1 VHGDECQRNRDERAA
16 AEAVAATR
24 QEDDEH
30 EDRREHELDE
40 ERSRNIAS
48 ETTGL
53 KWPPRH
59 LAERVEAREQGEPE
73 RERRDQ
79 ENRSAGPS
87 RGDNGGRPADY
98 TRPMPGKG
106 AFFLGTTVDPANPKA
121 VGEHL
126 ALDSSDLTTHGVIV
140 GMTGSGKTGLAIVL
154 LEEALLAGIPV
165 LVLDPKGDM
174 GNLALRF
181 PNLEAADFKPWVNES
196 DATAA
201 GLSVDEYAEQT
212 AANWKQGL
220 ESNGIGAERIQQLRD
235 AADLTIYTPGSSAG
249 VPLNVVGSLRAP
261 PLSWDSEA
269 ETLRDEIEG
278 VVTSLLTLIGVHAA
292 PLWSREHVLLSN
304 LIENAW
310 RSGRDLDLAS
320 LIGEIQSP
328 PLRKLGVFEVD
339 AFFPPK
345 ERTELALQLN
355 SLVAAPS
362 FAAWGEGPPID
373 MQSIL
378 LTPEGRPRT
387 AIVYLAHLSEE
398 ERQFVVTL
406 VLSKLVTWMRGQSGT
421 SELRTL
427 AYMDEVFG
435 YVPPTAAPPAKK
447 PILTI
452 LKQGRAF
459 GVGIVLSTQNPV
471 DLDYK
476 AMANAGTWM
485 VGRLQTAND
494 KARVLEG
501 LKSAAGGTDVGA
513 LDAAIGGL
521 DKRQFLLV
529 SAKSSTP
536 RLFATRWAMSY
547 LRGPLTKDQVELLVK
562 EAAAASVPQPTA
574 AAPAAAP
581 APELADDETRV
592 APGAADGV
600 PVRYLDPAA
609 PWAASVGASNDGKRM
624 RAFVTARVSMRYDD
638 TAAGIDEAEE
648 FEAFYGPLEDGLD
661 LEDETVVDYDDRDL
675 GTEAPAEA
683 TYVIPSAPIT
693 KGSFFRDAE
702 KEIRSRI
709 VDKRTMEIFRNQ
721 TLKLTSR
728 PGESE
733 EDFRKRCDD
742 AAQSKADEETAK
754 VTARLKARQ
763 DRLQSALE
771 LAQRR
776 VEELDA
782 ETKSRST
789 NELVAGAGAVLGA
802 LLGGRR
808 SARSIATAVSGA
820 SSRRGTTARAE
831 ERRRTAQ
838 ERVAQKG
845 DELEALEQELLDEV
859 ERIDA
864 SWRERAEA
872 VETASIRLEA
882 TDVRVAQLALVWVPT
897 TS

>member
-1 VHGDECQRNRDERAA
+1 MA
-16 AEAVAATR
+16 
-24 QEDDEH
+24 
-30 EDRREHELDE
+30 
-40 ERSRNIAS
+40 
-48 ETTGL
+48 
-53 KWPPRH
+53 
-59 LAERVEAREQGEPE
+59 
-73 RERRDQ
+73 
-79 ENRSAGPS
+79 
-87 RGDNGGRPADY
+87 
-98 TRPMPGKG
+98 GKG
-106 AFFLGTTVDPANPKA
+106 AFFLGTTVVPPNAKAPGERLTLDP
-121 VGEHL
+121 
-126 ALDSSDLTTHGVIV
+126 SDLTTHGVIV
-140 GMTGSGKTGLAIVL
+140 GMTGSGKTGLAVVM

-174 GNLALRF
+174 GNLALSF
-181 PNLEAADFKPWVNES
+181 PSLAAADFEPWVNES

-201 GLSVDEYAEQT
+201 GMSLDVYAQLT
-212 AANWKQGL
+212 AESWKQGL
-220 ESNGIGAERIQQLRD
+220 ESNGIGPERIEQFH
-235 AADLTIYTPGSSAG
+235 AVDLTIYTPGSTSG

-278 VVTSLLTLIGVHAA
+278 VVTSLLTLIGVDAA
-292 PLWSREHVLLSN
+292 PLSSREHVLLSN

-345 ERTELALQLN
+345 ERTELALRLN

-378 LTPEGRPRT
+378 FTADGKPRA

-421 SELRTL
+421 SDLRMLT
-427 AYMDEVFG
+427 YMDEVFG

-494 KARVLEG
+494 KARVLEA
-501 LKSAAGGTDVGA
+501 LKSAAGGTDVAA
-513 LDAAIGGL
+513 LDAAIGAL

-529 SAKSSTP
+529 SAKTSTP

-547 LRGPLTKDQVELLVK
+547 LRGPLTKDQVALLMK
-562 EAAAASVPQPTA
+562 DTAQKAAPQTLPPAPAEAAAS
-574 AAPAAAP
+574 APP
-581 APELADDETRV
+581 APPLAEDETRV
-592 APGAADGV
+592 APAAADGV
-600 PVRYLDPAA
+600 PVKYLDPAV
-609 PWAASVGASNDGKRM
+609 PWATAVGAAPDGKRM
-624 RAFVTARVSMRYDD
+624 RAFVAARVSLRYDD

-648 FEAFYGPLEDGLD
+648 FEALYGPLEDGLD
-661 LEDETVVDYDDRDL
+661 LENETVVDYDDRDL
-675 GTEAPAEA
+675 SGSAPPDA
-683 TYVIPSAPIT
+683 TYVMPTTPIGKT
-693 KGSFFRDAE
+693 SFFKDAE
-702 KEIRSRI
+702 KQIRSRI
-709 VDKRTMEIFRNQ
+709 VDKRPLEIFRNR

-728 PGESE
+728 PGETE
-733 EDFRKRCDD
+733 EDFRERCDK
-742 AAQSKADEETAK
+742 AAQAKADEETAK
-754 VTARLKARQ
+754 ITARLKAKQ

-782 ETKSRST
+782 ETKSRAET
-789 NELVAGAGAVLGA
+789 ELVAGAGAVLGA
-802 LLGGRR
+802 LFGGRR
-808 SARSIATAVSGA
+808 SARSIGTAISGA
-820 SSRRGTTARAE
+820 SSRRGVSARAE
-831 ERRRTAQ
+831 GRYRTAQ
-838 ERVAQKG
+838 QRAAQKS
-845 DELEALEQELLDEV
+845 DELAQLEQELLDEV

-864 SWRERAEA
+864 SWREKAEA

-882 TDVRVAQLALVWVPT
+882 TDVRIAQLSLVWVPT
-897 TS
+897 A

>member
-1 VHGDECQRNRDERAA
+1 MA
-16 AEAVAATR
+16 
-24 QEDDEH
+24 
-30 EDRREHELDE
+30 
-40 ERSRNIAS
+40 
-48 ETTGL
+48 
-53 KWPPRH
+53 
-59 LAERVEAREQGEPE
+59 
-73 RERRDQ
+73 
-79 ENRSAGPS
+79 
-87 RGDNGGRPADY
+87 
-98 TRPMPGKG
+98 GKG
-106 AFFLGTTVDPANPKA
+106 ALFLGTTIDPTNAQAP
-121 VGEHL
+121 GEPL
-126 ALDSSDLTTHGVIV
+126 KLDSSDLTTHGVIV
-140 GMTGSGKTGLAIVL
+140 GMTGSGKTGLGIVL
-154 LEEALLAGIPV
+154 VEEALLAGIPV

-181 PNLEAADFKPWVNES
+181 PDLAAADFKPWVNES

-201 GLSVDEYAEQT
+201 GVSVDEYAEQT
-212 AANWKQGL
+212 ATNWKQGL
-220 ESNGIGAERIQQLRD
+220 ESAGIGPEQLRRLRD
-235 AADLTIYTPGSSAG
+235 TDLTIYTPGSSSG

-261 PLSWDSEA
+261 PLSWESEA

-278 VVTSLLTLIGVHAA
+278 VVTSLLTLAGIDAA
-292 PLWSREHVLLSN
+292 PLSSREHVLLSN
-304 LIENAW
+304 LVENAW

-328 PLRKLGVFEVD
+328 PIRKLGVFEVD

-345 ERTELALQLN
+345 ERTELALRLN

-362 FAAWGEGPPID
+362 FAEWGEGPPID

-378 LTPEGRPRT
+378 FTSDGKPRA

-421 SELRTL
+421 SDLRVL

-501 LKSAAGGTDVGA
+501 LRSAAGGTDVAA

-529 SAKSSTP
+529 SAKTSTP

-547 LRGPLTKDQVELLVK
+547 LRGPLTKDQVALLMKDMVAAAPPQ
-562 EAAAASVPQPTA
+562 AAAATSAGSAQ
-574 AAPAAAP
+574 AAPP
-581 APELADDETRV
+581 APDLAADETRV
-592 APGAADGV
+592 APAAADGV
-600 PVRYLDPAA
+600 TVRYLDPAA
-609 PWAASVGASNDGKRM
+609 PWASSVGAVVAGKRM
-624 RAFVTARVSMRYDD
+624 RAFVAARVSVRYDD
-638 TAAGIDEAEE
+638 SAAGIDEAEE

-661 LEDETVVDYDDRDL
+661 LESETVVDYDDRDL
-675 GTEAPAEA
+675 AGNAPTGAV
-683 TYVIPSAPIT
+683 YVMPSAPI
-693 KGSFFRDAE
+693 GRASFFKDAD
-702 KEIRSRI
+702 KGIRRRL
-709 VDKRTMEIFRNQ
+709 VDNRPLEIFRNR
-721 TLKLTSR
+721 TLKLASR

-733 EDFRKRCDD
+733 EDFRKRCDE
-742 AAQSKADEETAK
+742 AAQAQADKETAK
-754 VTARLKARQ
+754 ITARLKAKQ

-782 ETKSRST
+782 ETKSRAT

-802 LLGGRR
+802 LFGGRR
-808 SARSIATAVSGA
+808 SARSIGTAASGA
-820 SSRRGTTARAE
+820 SSRRGVTARAE

-838 ERVAQKG
+838 EKVAQKG
-845 DELEALEQELLDEV
+845 DELETLEQELLDEV
-859 ERIDA
+859 EQIDA
-864 SWRERAEA
+864 AWREKAEA
-872 VETASIRLEA
+872 VERAAIRLES

-897 TS
+897 T